1 MSQASG
7 FDKSFKAGGD
17 LNTTTSDW
25 QPVRINSSGSVLIA
39 NSTTHKAIGIL
50 QNRPKSGTGASA
62 WVKLGGT
69 SKVTMN
75 DTCTAGDT
83 IVTGSANGALRGT
96 GLSIT
101 AATSRFVIG
110 HALEASAASGTVI
123 EVLINPTV
131 IAGTLSAA
139 VD

>member
-25 QPVRINSSGSVLIA
+25 QPVYINSSSSVLIA

-50 QNRPKSGTGASA
+50 QNRPKSGTGSA
-62 WVKLGGT
+62 CWVRLGGT
-69 SKVTMN
+69 SKITIN
-75 DTCTAGDT
+75 DTCTAGNT
-83 IVTGSANGALRGT
+83 IVMGSGGALRGT

-101 AATSRFVIG
+101 AATSRFVVG
-110 HALEASAASGTVI
+110 EALEASAASGTVI
-123 EVLINPTV
+123 EILINPRV
-131 IAGTLSAA
+131 VAGTLSAA
-139 VD
+139 LD